1 MNQQS
6 CTGPSWRWM
15 GLSRAGIKSK
25 YIGHTC
31 QGWEELMYVEAHLCL
46 DGKCAAWMPYCF
58 KSMAFWGTTANT
70 WLWPSAGT
78 GSWLTFILFG
88 VNINEEPIQRQWQ
101 KASPSGNSIWPA
113 EVVLLCFS
121 LETAKGTPRRAF
133 NCPTLQRTS
142 PDCPFPESAWGHS
155 KQSQWQQSQETFHTL
170 TPQEEQIHQIHQDT
184 TLTVQWN
191 KIPTLREM
199 WFIVTLLTT

>member
-101 KASPSGNSIWPA
+101 KASPSGSSIWPA

-121 LETAKGTPRRAF
+121 LETPDVPLSVQLCKG
-133 NCPTLQRTS
+133 QV
-142 PDCPFPESAWGHS
+142 
-155 KQSQWQQSQETFHTL
+155 
-170 TPQEEQIHQIHQDT
+170 
-184 TLTVQWN
+184 LTVPSRKVHGVTQN
-191 KIPTLREM
+191 KATGSKAKRLFSP
-199 WFIVTLLTT
+199 